1 MEFYG
6 DHAVTSYMLHLAVA
20 YRSRYERVYLVVA
33 QEFGGIRT
41 DLLLRLCRLYECSI
55 GNIMVSRA
63 FSSHEVR
70 ESLGGSEWGEASLV
84 IAYPYSFLPR
94 YPSGYWEATAIS
106 GLIMRASQRS
116 RVIIFNTTTRFGE
129 RLPEGGS
136 AHHHFVKV
144 IVRLTRRGRRV
155 FAELVKHPGK
165 PHGALAV
172 FHTKLL
178 EDLALLEKR
187 GTLLDWL
194 PARPHGVGGRG

>member
-1 MEFYG
+1 
-6 DHAVTSYMLHLAVA
+6 MLHLAVA
-20 YRSRYERVYLVVA
+20 YRSRHERVYLVIA

-41 DLLLRLCRLYECSI
+41 DLLLRFCRLYECSI
-55 GNIMVSRA
+55 GNIMVARA
-63 FSSHEVR
+63 FSSYEVR
-70 ESLGGSEWGEASLV
+70 EALSGFGWDGASLV

-94 YPSGYWEATAIS
+94 DPSGYWEATAIS
-106 GLIMRASQRS
+106 GLIMKASQRS

-155 FAELVKHPGK
+155 LAELVKHPGK

-178 EDLALLEKR
+178 EDLVLLEKR
-187 GTLLDWL
+187 RTLLDWL
-194 PARPHGVGGRG
+194 SARPHEAGGLG